1 MRIWALIVATA
12 CLVGCGSDDDGDD
25 GGDSTAADGGPSID
39 GSSADPDASALE
51 CGAHGEGSTAGT
63 VGGETVSPVSSAFT
77 LTDVDYGRV
86 IVVGERSE
94 SCNAADAPGESVVLL
109 FCDPNISMGEYTVV
123 SEQAFPDAVCPGE
136 KTAMAVI
143 EDNMTGGDIEDSVSG
158 TITIDGLGDCLS
170 GSFDVTFTDDNTMT
184 GQFSAVSCE

>member
-12 CLVGCGSDDDGDD
+12 CAVGCGSDDDGGD
-25 GGDSTAADGGPSID
+25 GGDSTSVDGGQSID
-39 GSSADPDASALE
+39 GSSAEDASALE

-63 VGGETVSPVSSAFT
+63 VGGETVSPVSSAYT
-77 LTDVDYGRV
+77 LVAEGLGRAIAISEETV
-86 IVVGERSE
+86 SCPIEGSAGER
-94 SCNAADAPGESVVLL
+94 VVLL
-109 FCDPNISMGEYTVV
+109 FCDPNMTTGEYTVL
-123 SEQAFPDAVCPGE
+123 SEQAFPDATCPGE

-170 GSFDVTFTDDNTMT
+170 GSFDIAFTDDNTMT
-184 GQFSAVSCE
+184 GQFAAVSCE